1 MMKQSRTARTGKKQW
16 LMVIMA
22 AATFSVSDPALAK
35 NNTEEVLG
43 DGYRADRVPSND
55 SGRIFRKGAAAAND
69 SIVPSSFSDTFRVG
83 ANLRAGYEFNCG
95 DLNFYNNLKAELKH
109 LQHKLTKVVKDAQKA
124 LMASVS
130 GAISSF
136 FQYAL
141 MKINP
146 TLGQLT
152 TKHLDEYIEAFEL
165 RVKQCRDYE
174 RDVAN
179 GKNPLGEI
187 MQIAVA
193 DQWKQSIGFVANGE
207 KALEEAEAEL
217 IKEASKKG
225 VQLADGK
232 RYGGENQEPIN
243 LTKSLIKVGMNLA
256 LGNEDTAN
264 WDGGFSGDA
273 KDHPILKE
281 FEKPEDLY
289 KFVEE
294 IYGAVE
300 KKLNVDAVGSEEANT
315 IAGRGYE
322 LKYVEYRN
330 DYLKDLKDLV
340 NGRMDLKAF
349 TEKTGDIIPPAEL
362 NDLRLAPPYE
372 LAVELEERAQNY
384 GINRMRRNLIFARQ
398 ALKTGINSPD
408 LTQSGMRK
416 PAEDEY
422 KSLYYRM
429 SDDIREIGQRAYQ
442 Y

>member
-1 MMKQSRTARTGKKQW
+1 MLKQPYNAPRKKRF
-16 LMVIMA
+16 LRLAIAAVIFAVMVPGQAQNKI
-22 AATFSVSDPALAK
+22 D
-35 NNTEEVLG
+35 EVLG
-43 DGYRADRVPSND
+43 DSYRADRVPAD
-55 SGRIFRKGAAAAND
+55 ESGRIFQKGAAAAYD
-69 SIVPSSFSDTFRVG
+69 SIVPSSYSDVFRVG

-95 DLNFYNNLKAELKH
+95 DLNFYNNIKAELKH

-165 RVKQCRDYE
+165 RIRQCRDYE

-193 DQWKQSIGFVANGE
+193 DRWKQSIGFVANGE
-207 KALEEAEAEL
+207 KALEEAEETL
-217 IKEASKKG
+217 IKDAINDG

-232 RYGGENQEPIN
+232 RYGGKNQDPIN
-243 LTKSLIKVGMNLA
+243 LTKSLIKVGMNLT
-256 LGNEDTAN
+256 LGNEDTTN

-273 KDHPILKE
+273 KDHPILNE
-281 FEKPEDLY
+281 FKKPEDLY
-289 KFVEE
+289 EFVEE

-300 KKLNVDAVGSEEANT
+300 KKLSVEAAGNEEVST

-330 DYLKDLKDLV
+330 DYLKDLKELV
-340 NGRMDLKAF
+340 NGGMDLKAF
-349 TEKTGDIIPPAEL
+349 TEKTGDIIPPIEL
-362 NDLRLAPPYE
+362 NDMRLMPPYE
-372 LAVELEERAQNY
+372 LAVEIEQRAQNY
-384 GINRMRRNLIFARQ
+384 GINRMRRNLLFARQ

-408 LTQSGMRK
+408 LAQSGMRK
-416 PAEDEY
+416 PAEEEY

>member
-1 MMKQSRTARTGKKQW
+1 MLKHIGIFAEIRKSA
-16 LMVIMA
+16 LSIAV
-22 AATFSVSDPALAK
+22 ALAMVSAPVLAQNK
-35 NNTEEVLG
+35 VDEVLG
-43 DGYRADRVPSND
+43 DGYRADVVPAD
-55 SGRIFRKGAAAAND
+55 ETGRHFLKGASAAND
-69 SIVPSSFSDTFRVG
+69 SIVPSSYSDTFRVG
-83 ANLRAGYEFNCG
+83 ANLRAGYEFSCG
-95 DLNFYNNLKAELKH
+95 DLNFYSNITAELKQ
-109 LQHKLTKVVKDAQKA
+109 LQEKLEKTIKEAQKK
-124 LMASVS
+124 LMAAAS

-141 MKINP
+141 MKINA

-165 RVKQCRDYE
+165 RVRQCKDFE

-187 MQIAVA
+187 MQIAIA
-193 DQWKQSIGFVANGE
+193 DQWKYTVGWVEKGETALE
-207 KALEEAEAEL
+207 KAEETL
-217 IKEASKKG
+217 IKDAADKG

-232 RYGGENQEPIN
+232 RYGGKDQEPVN

-256 LGNEDTAN
+256 LGHEDTTN

-273 KDHPILKE
+273 KEHPILKE

-300 KKLNVDAVGSEEANT
+300 TRLSVKAAGHEEVNA

-330 DYLKDLKDLV
+330 EYLKNVRELV
-340 NGRMDLKAF
+340 NGGMDLKAF

-362 NDLRLAPPYE
+362 NDLRLTPPYE
-372 LAVELEERAQNY
+372 LAVELEARAQNY
-384 GINRMRRNLIFARQ
+384 GINRMRRNLLFARQ
-398 ALKTGINSPD
+398 ALKIGINSPD
-408 LTQSGMRK
+408 LAQSGMRK

-422 KSLYYRM
+422 KNLYYRM